1 MRKTI
6 LIGILAITLSA
17 CSGNNEDK
25 SSNTTQSAPDKLKS
39 ATDNTAGEAGTLAD
53 DKLQPA
59 GATAQQTEA
68 NLREEPGTMGVDAP
82 DAVARE
88 NDAAQ
93 AAPDLTLGNDVYSSK
108 CFTCHSS
115 GVAGAPKL
123 ADQTDWRPR
132 IAQGMDTLLEHA
144 TTGFKGSAGYMPPK
158 GGYSTLSDAELS
170 AAVAYMVSKSQ

>member
-6 LIGILAITLSA
+6 LLGILAITLSA
-17 CSGNNEDK
+17 CSGDNEDK
-25 SSNTTQSAPDKLKS
+25 SGNTTQLALDKQKS
-39 ATDNTAGEAGTLAD
+39 ATDYTAGEAGVLAE
-53 DKLQPA
+53 DKFQQA
-59 GATAQQTEA
+59 GATIQQSEA

-82 DAVARE
+82 AAVTGA

-93 AAPDLTLGNDVYSSK
+93 ADPDLTLGNNIYSSK

-123 ADQTDWRPR
+123 GDQTDWRPR

-158 GGYSTLSDAELS
+158 GGYSTLSNAELS